1 MTLKT
6 HGSGRRTMDMGST
19 QNLDAPAHRAEST
32 SGTANEISTLLQDFA
47 VEVTADEVLATEHIS
62 ALIPPGTQVYLPL
75 LPNRTLAESVPA
87 AERLAREGMIPVPH
101 IAARRLASE
110 SELSETLERMREV
123 AGVTSAL
130 VIAGDTNDVT
140 GPYAGSLD
148 LLESGLLERAGITN
162 IGIAGY
168 PEPHPL
174 IAPPVIWE
182 TLRRKC
188 SIAASSS
195 AEFRIVS
202 QFTFSSQSVID
213 WVDELRQN
221 DVTLPVTVS
230 VPGPAKLRTLL
241 AYARRC
247 GVSTS
252 LRQLTRNRKAILGLA
267 TVSAPDQ
274 VITGLARH
282 KGSSPDSAVAGVL
295 FNVFGGF
302 EETAGWIRAAQDGRI
317 AMNRG
322 GTGFTIERE

>member
-6 HGSGRRTMDMGST
+6 HDSGRRTMDMGST
-19 QNLDAPAHRAEST
+19 QNLDAPEHGAESA
-32 SGTANEISTLLQDFA
+32 SGASAEISALLQNFA
-47 VEVTADEVLATEHIS
+47 VEVTADEVLATEEIS
-62 ALIPPGTQVYLPL
+62 ALIPRGTQVYLPL

-110 SELSETLERMREV
+110 TELSETLEQMRDE
-123 AGVTSAL
+123 AGVTSVL
-130 VIAGDTNDVT
+130 VIAGDTDEIA

-148 LLESGLLERAGITN
+148 LLESGLLDRAGITN

-174 IAPPVIWE
+174 IPEPVIWE

-188 SIAASSS
+188 RIAASSP

-213 WVDELRQN
+213 WVHELRQN

-274 VITGLARH
+274 VVTGLARH
-282 KGSSPDSAVAGVL
+282 KRSSPDDAVAGVL

-302 EETAGWIRAAQDGRI
+302 EETARWIRAAKDGRI
-317 AMNRG
+317 AMNRA
-322 GTGFTIERE
+322 GTGFTVERD